1 MKTLS
6 CLILDPNN
14 FTSVLLEEFVE
25 KTPELEIL
33 IDDINVSRPHL
44 VFVDSEYYN
53 EDIFRKFESDSIIV
67 ISSEEELVRSY
78 FKNDILDFVMKEDLS
93 YNRFLSAVTKYRS
106 RQKNKAENL

>member
-33 IDDINVSRPHL
+33 IDDINGPTPHL
-44 VFVDSEYYN
+44 VFVDSEYFN
-53 EDIFRKFESDSIIV
+53 EDIFKKFESDSIIV